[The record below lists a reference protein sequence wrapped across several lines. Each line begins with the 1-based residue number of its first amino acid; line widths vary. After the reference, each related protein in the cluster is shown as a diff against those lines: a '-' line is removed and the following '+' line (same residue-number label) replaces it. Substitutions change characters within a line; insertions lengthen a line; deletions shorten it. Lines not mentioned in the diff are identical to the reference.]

1 MTSNVEFPLV
11 QKDILAFLPHR
22 HPFLMVDRILDIQG
36 PEGMEKEGSKN
47 KIGIRVVGIKQVT
60 ATEPHFA
67 GHFPT
72 LPIMPG
78 VLMVETMAQ
87 VASFSMYPSMR
98 HLAQDPNHGFQCFL
112 VGVDEARFRVPV
124 TPGDSLRVETEV
136 VSCRSNLWTFECKA
150 TVDGKL
156 VAEARIMANL
166 VMAGLNQGK
175 QHG

>member
-1 MTSNVEFPLV
+1 MTPNMEFPLV

-36 PEGMEKEGSKN
+36 PEGMDQEGSKN
-47 KIGIRVVGIKQVT
+47 KIGIRVTGIKQVT

-78 VLMVETMAQ
+78 VLIVESMAQ

-98 HLAQDPNHGFQCFL
+98 EKAKDPKHGFQCFL

-124 TPGDSLRVETEV
+124 TPGDSLHIETEV
-136 VSCRSNLWTFECKA
+136 VSCRSSLWTFECKA
-150 TVDGKL
+150 TVEGKL

-166 VMAGLNQGK
+166 VMN
-175 QHG
+175 HG